1 VAFDAFA
8 LILAM
13 LALGMLFTRL
23 KVFPEGA
30 ANVLNLVVTYVCLP
44 AAVLT
49 FVPRLHLDRSLLGLV
64 ARRGC

>member
-23 KVFPEGA
+23 KVFPE
-30 ANVLNLVVTYVCLP
+30 
-44 AAVLT
+44 
-49 FVPRLHLDRSLLGLV
+49 
-64 ARRGC
+64 ARPTCSTWW